1 MLLRGP
7 TWLERATMVNH
18 IRLDASS
25 LPTDNAVAN
34 ELEMKEI
41 VRSIRCL
48 KWWVSMWSDWAAE

>member
-1 MLLRGP
+1 
-7 TWLERATMVNH
+7 MVNH